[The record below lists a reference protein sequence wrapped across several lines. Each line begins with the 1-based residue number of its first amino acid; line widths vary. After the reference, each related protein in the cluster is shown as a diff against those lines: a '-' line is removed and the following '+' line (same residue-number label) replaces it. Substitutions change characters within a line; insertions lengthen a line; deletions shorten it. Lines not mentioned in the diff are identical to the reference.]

1 MATLT
6 LRRYST
12 QTGIE
17 KYCTVLYKS
26 SGKGVGDR
34 RRTKTETEVGKR
46 TGAEKGT
53 GTGSR
58 AGTET

>member
-17 KYCTVLYKS
+17 KYSTVLYKS
-26 SGKGVGDR
+26 SGKGVGDL

-46 TGAEKGT
+46 TGTEKGT
-53 GTGSR
+53 GT
-58 AGTET
+58 

>member
-17 KYCTVLYKS
+17 KYCKS
-26 SGKGVGDR
+26 SGKGVGDL
-34 RRTKTETEVGKR
+34 RRTKAETEVGKR

-53 GTGSR
+53 GT
-58 AGTET
+58 